1 MDSPYK
7 AEEKKAIFAASRDR
21 SSAGSAFNSSRSVH
35 FSEGVLA
42 SQQEDHHQQPV
53 LIKRGATATALHSHL
68 QHIGIV
74 PLEEAE
80 EETGSSE
87 VAAAALS
94 HPVLPKT
101 SSYFTHSTAE
111 AKGRWGQDRGD
122 SKTSTGEDSK
132 HHARDGDAD
141 SDENDTLAVVD
152 QAIAMSEAVSQQ
164 AALTEPPVIPV
175 DYRRMLPKLNS
186 RGLPKW
192 ENLAGQLHLPL
203 HLVKMAVR
211 SRLGA
216 LVDLEAEEEDDDEE
230 MEVGLQMQ
238 GTAAGLM
245 ALVGKLPLPE
255 GEREVEEGSNSG
267 SEKDRAA
274 AAPGSARVRDGPLS
288 ARREDKDQ

>member
-1 MDSPYK
+1 MHLTAEEDAADSPFK

-42 SQQEDHHQQPV
+42 SQQEDHHHA
-53 LIKRGATATALHSHL
+53 LLKRGTTATALHSHL

-94 HPVLPKT
+94 HPTLPKT

-111 AKGRWGQDRGD
+111 AKGRGGQDRG
-122 SKTSTGEDSK
+122 DSK

-216 LVDLEAEEEDDDEE
+216 LMDLEAEEEEEGEE
-230 MEVGLQMQ
+230 MEVGLQVQ

-274 AAPGSARVRDGPLS
+274 AAPGSVRGRDGPLS